1 MKYTCVAAALLP
13 HPPIMLPEIGGTEL
27 QKIEKTV
34 TSVTAATEMMAALY
48 PDTVAVISPHNYG
61 WRSYFPGT
69 SHNRE
74 SRRFWLS

>member
-48 PDTVAVISPHNYG
+48 
-61 WRSYFPGT
+61 
-69 SHNRE
+69 
-74 SRRFWLS
+74 